1 MASIFKRLA
10 AAAAGSAVCVVAWAD
25 IGTDADRPA
34 AVIPLASETSPK
46 LTLYPPLPEA
56 LARGV
61 VIIQYRTENTRISKA
76 EAKSRRRNMRR
87 FGITDNPP
95 VDKHLR
101 HVYVRR
107 P

>member
-61 VIIQYRTENTRISKA
+61 VISSIGPKTRESSRYSATTRLMYRRALATCT
-76 EAKSRRRNMRR
+76 
-87 FGITDNPP
+87 
-95 VDKHLR
+95 
-101 HVYVRR
+101 
-107 P
+107 